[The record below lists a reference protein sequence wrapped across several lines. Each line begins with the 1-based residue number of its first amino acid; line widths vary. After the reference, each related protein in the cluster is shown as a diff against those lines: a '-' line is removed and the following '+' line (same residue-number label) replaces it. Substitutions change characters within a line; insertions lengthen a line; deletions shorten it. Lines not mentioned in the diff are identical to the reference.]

1 MRKRFDIWTWAG
13 FFTAAV
19 LGTLGHF
26 AYDWSGK
33 SLPVG
38 AFCAVNEST
47 WEHMKL
53 LFFPVLLFTAVQLC
67 LRWESGLLAAR
78 AVSTTAGLAAIPALF
93 YTYSGVLGRTVDWVN
108 ILIFY
113 AADAALFGLDSRLRR
128 SGHFRAPWLQTA
140 GALWLW
146 LLAFLFVWWTFRPPH
161 IGLFLDPVPGQYGI
175 A

>member
-1 MRKRFDIWTWAG
+1 MRKRSDIWTWAG
-13 FFTAAV
+13 FFTGAV

-78 AVSTTAGLAAIPALF
+78 AVSTTAGLVAIPALF

-113 AADAALFGLDSRLRR
+113 VADAALFGLDSRLRR
-128 SGHFRAPWLQTA
+128 CGHFRAPWLQTA

-146 LLAFLFVWWTFRPPH
+146 LLAFLFVWWTFPPPYK
-161 IGLFLDPVPGQYGI
+161 GLFLHPVTGQYGI

>member
-78 AVSTTAGLAAIPALF
+78 AVSTTAGGSFCSGNSTKGSQRVTCVPRETTRMMMSACTFVNRTACSSLPAKQPK
-93 YTYSGVLGRTVDWVN
+93 S
-108 ILIFY
+108 
-113 AADAALFGLDSRLRR
+113 
-128 SGHFRAPWLQTA
+128 AP
-140 GALWLW
+140 
-146 LLAFLFVWWTFRPPH
+146 
-161 IGLFLDPVPGQYGI
+161 
-175 A
+175 

>member
-1 MRKRFDIWTWAG
+1 M
-13 FFTAAV
+13 

-78 AVSTTAGLAAIPALF
+78 AVSTTAGLVAIPALF

-113 AADAALFGLDSRLRR
+113 VADAALFGLDSRLRR

-161 IGLFLDPVPGQYGI
+161 IGLFLDPVTGQYGI

>member
-1 MRKRFDIWTWAG
+1 MRKRSDIWTWAG
-13 FFTAAV
+13 FFTGAV

-78 AVSTTAGLAAIPALF
+78 AVSTTAGLVAIPALF

-113 AADAALFGLDSRLRR
+113 VADAALFGLDSRLRR
-128 SGHFRAPWLQTA
+128 CGHFRAPWLQTA

-146 LLAFLFVWWTFRPPH
+146 LLAFLFVWWTFRPPY
-161 IGLFLDPVPGQYGI
+161 IGVFLDPVTGQYGI